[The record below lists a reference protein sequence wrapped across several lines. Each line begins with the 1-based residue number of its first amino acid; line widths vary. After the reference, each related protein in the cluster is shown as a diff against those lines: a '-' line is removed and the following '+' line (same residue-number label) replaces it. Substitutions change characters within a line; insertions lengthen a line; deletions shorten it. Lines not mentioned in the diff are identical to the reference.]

1 VRHALLAL
9 VVVVATACAATSTA
23 PPAIRVRDLAGTWQ
37 GRLAMQ
43 AGNAAASL
51 TIKDDGTYA
60 GTMHFERDERLFTGA
75 IVEARPGR
83 LRYLGSHGDGAVVVR
98 PQTVP
103 ATMLRFV
110 PDGGGGGGS
119 FTRVQ

>member
-1 VRHALLAL
+1 MRYARLAL
-9 VVVVATACAATSTA
+9 VVIMATACAVTSTA
-23 PPAIRVRDLAGTWQ
+23 PPAVRVRDLAGTWH
-37 GRLAMQ
+37 GRLAVHP
-43 AGNAAASL
+43 GNAAASL
-51 TIKDDGTYA
+51 TIKEDGTYA

-83 LRYLGSHGDGAVVVR
+83 LRYLGSHGDGAVAVR
-98 PQTVP
+98 PETGP
-103 ATMLRFV
+103 ATTLRFV